1 MRKRF
6 LAKLISFTMAIVL
19 MFPAVNTSAAQ
30 SSEAKT
36 NGNEKF
42 VFNVGAKSERG
53 LSGFFPLGV
62 NVSPKSM
69 QGKQAYTL
77 EAKGDTNKKTVYF
90 SVDNTKLTQDIMNG
104 RGVEVTVT
112 VYILIR
118 FYLN

>member
-62 NVSPKSM
+62 NVSPKVCRESRHTPLR
-69 QGKQAYTL
+69 Q
-77 EAKGDTNKKTVYF
+77 KGIQIKRPF
-90 SVDNTKLTQDIMNG
+90 IF
-104 RGVEVTVT
+104 RW
-112 VYILIR
+112 IIR
-118 FYLN
+118 S